1 MCLLLWYSVDQA
13 TISASHDRNLN
24 MDLSSVGQQKISSGT
39 VHVWQVGI
47 ALPRDQAD
55 RYRNILSPDENQRA
69 DRFYF
74 DRDRI
79 RFIAARAAMRSILA
93 AYLSVAPGKIIFS
106 YAANGKPELAGGLN
120 ESGLKFNL
128 SHSRDRALLGI
139 VSNSCIGVDIE
150 FINHEFASDEIAQ
163 RFFAPGEVSRLRAI
177 SAEERATAFFSC
189 WTRKEAYIKAVG
201 QGLSLPLDSFEV
213 AFGPGVQPGLLRIE
227 TSPEEAARWSMYSI
241 PAAEGYAAAIL
252 VEGTNHKLEYREWD
266 WKL

>member
-1 MCLLLWYSVDQA
+1 MV
-13 TISASHDRNLN
+13 
-24 MDLSSVGQQKISSGT
+24 LSSTGPQKISSGT
-39 VHVWQVGI
+39 VHVWQFEI
-47 ALPRDQAD
+47 ALPRDQAE

-93 AYLSVAPGKIIFS
+93 GYLNVAPDKIVFS
-106 YAANGKPELAGGLN
+106 YAANGKPELAGGFN
-120 ESGLKFNL
+120 ESGFQFNL
-128 SHSRDRALLGI
+128 SHSHDRALLGV

-150 FINHEFASDEIAQ
+150 FIKHEFASDEIAQ
-163 RFFAPGEVSRLRAI
+163 RFFAPGEVSRLRAMPVT
-177 SAEERATAFFSC
+177 ERATAFFSC

-213 AFGPGVQPGLLRIE
+213 AFGPGVQPGLLRVGN
-227 TSPEEAARWSMYSI
+227 SPEEAARWSMYSI

-252 VEGTNHKLEYREWD
+252 VEGKDHQLEYREWD
-266 WKL
+266 WRL

>member
-1 MCLLLWYSVDQA
+1 
-13 TISASHDRNLN
+13 
-24 MDLSSVGQQKISSGT
+24 MDLSSVGQQKISLGM
-39 VHVWQVGI
+39 VHVWQFNI
-47 ALPRDQAD
+47 ALPKDQAE
-55 RYRNILSPDENQRA
+55 RYRSILSPDENQRA

-93 AYLSVAPGKIIFS
+93 GYLNVTPDKIIFS
-106 YAANGKPELAGGLN
+106 YAANGKPGLADGLN

-128 SHSRDRALLGI
+128 SHSRDRALLGL
-139 VSNSCIGVDIE
+139 VSNACIGVDIE

-163 RFFAPGEVSRLRAI
+163 RFFAPGEVSVLRAI
-177 SAEERATAFFSC
+177 PEMERAAAFFSC

-213 AFGPGVQPGLLRIE
+213 AFGPGVEPSLLRVE
-227 TSPEEAARWSMYSI
+227 TSSEEAARWSMYNI

-252 VEGTNHKLEYREWD
+252 VEGKDHNLEYREWG

>member
-1 MCLLLWYSVDQA
+1 
-13 TISASHDRNLN
+13 
-24 MDLSSVGQQKISSGT
+24 MDLSSVEPQKISSGT
-39 VHVWQVGI
+39 IHVWQFDI
-47 ALPRDQAD
+47 ALPKDQAD
-55 RYRNILSPDENQRA
+55 RYRQILSPDENQRA

-74 DRDRI
+74 DRDRV

-93 AYLSVAPGKIIFS
+93 GYLNVAADKIIFT
-106 YAANGKPELAGGLN
+106 YASNGKPELASGLN

-128 SHSRDRALLGI
+128 SHSRDRALLGV

-163 RFFAPGEVSRLRAI
+163 RFFAPGEVSRLRVMPAQ
-177 SAEERATAFFSC
+177 ERAAAFFSC

-213 AFGPGVQPGLLRIE
+213 AFGPGVEPSLMRVE
-227 TSPEEAARWSMYSI
+227 TSSEEAARWSMYNI

-252 VEGTNHKLEYREWD
+252 VEGKDHKLEYREWD

>member
-1 MCLLLWYSVDQA
+1 MV
-13 TISASHDRNLN
+13 
-24 MDLSSVGQQKISSGT
+24 LSSVGPQKISSGT
-39 VHVWQVGI
+39 VHVWQFEI
-47 ALPRDQAD
+47 ALPKNQAD
-55 RYRNILSPDENQRA
+55 RYRNILSPDENERA

-93 AYLSVAPGKIIFS
+93 SYLNVAPGEIIFS

-128 SHSRDRALLGI
+128 SHSHDRALLGV
-139 VSNSCIGVDIE
+139 VSNFCIGVDIE

-163 RFFAPGEVSRLRAI
+163 RFFAPGEVSRLRAMPQM
-177 SAEERATAFFSC
+177 ERSPAFFSC

-213 AFGPGVQPGLLRIE
+213 AFGPGVEPNLLRVE
-227 TSPEEAARWSMYSI
+227 TSPEDAARWRMYSI
-241 PAAEGYAAAIL
+241 PAAEGYAAAII
-252 VEGTNHKLEYREWD
+252 VEGKDHRIEYREWD
-266 WKL
+266 WGL

>member
-1 MCLLLWYSVDQA
+1 ML
-13 TISASHDRNLN
+13 
-24 MDLSSVGQQKISSGT
+24 LSSVGSQKISSST
-39 VHVWQVGI
+39 VHVWQFEI
-47 ALPRDQAD
+47 ALPKDQAD
-55 RYRNILSPDENQRA
+55 RHRNLLSPDENQRA

-93 AYLSVAPGKIIFS
+93 GYLNLAPAKIVFS
-106 YAANGKPELAGGLN
+106 YAVNGKPELAGGLN

-128 SHSRDRALLGI
+128 SHSRDRALLGV
-139 VSNSCIGVDIE
+139 VSHSCIGVDIE

-163 RFFAPGEVSRLRAI
+163 RFFAPGEVTRLQAMPATER
-177 SAEERATAFFSC
+177 SAAFFSC

-213 AFGPGVQPGLLRIE
+213 AFGPGVQPGLLRAV

-252 VEGTNHKLEYREWD
+252 VEGKDHKLEYREWD
-266 WKL
+266 WRL

>member
-1 MCLLLWYSVDQA
+1 M
-13 TISASHDRNLN
+13 H
-24 MDLSSVGQQKISSGT
+24 LSSVEPQKISSGT
-39 VHVWQVGI
+39 IHVWQFDI
-47 ALPRDQAD
+47 ALPKDQAD
-55 RYRNILSPDENQRA
+55 RYRQILSPDENQRA

-93 AYLSVAPGKIIFS
+93 GYLNVAADKIIFA
-106 YAANGKPELAGGLN
+106 YASNGKPELAGGLT

-128 SHSRDRALLGI
+128 SHSRDRALLGL

-163 RFFAPGEVSRLRAI
+163 RFFAPGEVSRLRAMP
-177 SAEERATAFFSC
+177 AQERPAAFFSC

-213 AFGPGVQPGLLRIE
+213 AFGPGVEPGLLRVE
-227 TSPEEAARWSMYSI
+227 TSSEEAARWSMYNI

-252 VEGTNHKLEYREWD
+252 VEGKDHKLEYREWD

>member
-1 MCLLLWYSVDQA
+1 MVL
-13 TISASHDRNLN
+13 R
-24 MDLSSVGQQKISSGT
+24 SVGPQKISLGT
-39 VHVWQVGI
+39 VHVWQFEI

-55 RYRNILSPDENQRA
+55 RYRDILSPDENQRA

-93 AYLSVAPGKIIFS
+93 GYLNAAPSEIIFS
-106 YAANGKPELAGGLN
+106 YAANGKPGLAGGLN

-128 SHSRDRALLGI
+128 SHSHDRALLGV
-139 VSNSCIGVDIE
+139 VSNFCIGVDIE
-150 FINHEFASDEIAQ
+150 FIKYEFASDEIAQ

-177 SAEERATAFFSC
+177 PEMERASAFFSC

-213 AFGPGVQPGLLRIE
+213 AFGPGVQASLLQVN
-227 TSPEEAARWSMYSI
+227 TSPEEAARWRMYSI
-241 PAAEGYAAAIL
+241 PAAEGYAAAII
-252 VEGTNHKLEYREWD
+252 VEGKDHKIEYREWD
-266 WKL
+266 WRL

>member
-1 MCLLLWYSVDQA
+1 
-13 TISASHDRNLN
+13 
-24 MDLSSVGQQKISSGT
+24 MDLSSVEPQKISSGT
-39 VHVWQVGI
+39 VHVWQFDI
-47 ALPRDQAD
+47 ALPKDQAE
-55 RYRNILSPDENQRA
+55 RYRNVLSPDENQRA

-93 AYLSVAPGKIIFS
+93 GYLNLVPREIIFS
-106 YAANGKPELAGGLN
+106 YTSNGKPELAGGLN

-128 SHSRDRALLGI
+128 SHSHDRALLGL

-150 FINHEFASDEIAQ
+150 FIKHEFASDEIAQ
-163 RFFAPGEVSRLRAI
+163 RFFASGEVSVLRAI
-177 SAEERATAFFSC
+177 PEMERASAFFSC

-213 AFGPGVQPGLLRIE
+213 AFGPGVEPSLMRVE
-227 TSPEEAARWSMYSI
+227 TSSEEAARWSMYNI

-252 VEGTNHKLEYREWD
+252 VAGKDHKLEYREWD

>member
-1 MCLLLWYSVDQA
+1 
-13 TISASHDRNLN
+13 
-24 MDLSSVGQQKISSGT
+24 MDLSSVGPQKISSGT
-39 VHVWQVGI
+39 VHVWQFDI
-47 ALPRDQAD
+47 ALPKDQAD
-55 RYRNILSPDENQRA
+55 HYRDILSPDENQRA

-93 AYLSVAPGKIIFS
+93 GYLNVAPEKIIFS
-106 YAANGKPELAGGLN
+106 YASNGKPELAGGLN

-128 SHSRDRALLGI
+128 SHSHDRALLGV

-150 FINHEFASDEIAQ
+150 FFKHEFASDEIAQ
-163 RFFAPGEVSRLRAI
+163 RFFAPGEVSRLRATP
-177 SAEERATAFFSC
+177 AKERTAAFFSC

-201 QGLSLPLDSFEV
+201 KGLSLALDSFEV
-213 AFGPGVQPGLLRIE
+213 AFGPGVEPGLLRVE
-227 TSPEEAARWSMYSI
+227 TSSEEAARWSMYNI

-252 VEGTNHKLEYREWD
+252 VEGKDYKLEYREWD